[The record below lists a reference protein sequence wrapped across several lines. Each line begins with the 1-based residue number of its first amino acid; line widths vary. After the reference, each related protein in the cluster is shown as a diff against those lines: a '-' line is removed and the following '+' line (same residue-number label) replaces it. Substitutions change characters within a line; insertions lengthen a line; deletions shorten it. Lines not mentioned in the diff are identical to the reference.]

1 MSELAGTFSLK
12 LATFMRNGVG
22 QLRSLQMLSKEAGEA
37 SETAGSVL
45 ERITQGVEPAHSIAS
60 EPGEAW
66 NLLAAAWHVAE
77 QSGAPIAGVLERM
90 STAFLRLDTLAKRRN
105 VLLAGPKGTVLLIAT
120 LPVLA
125 FVVGELLG
133 AGAVEQIM
141 TPIGALLM
149 GAGVLFL
156 IGGVAWG
163 LAMIKSLT
171 DQDELAGFELDLL
184 WVALAGGSTPEEAK
198 RIVVHSVD
206 LFRVEWIDLG
216 SFSNTGAAT
225 RMLQTSADSGAPIKD
240 LVEQSS
246 DREREHGLQTLE
258 EGAEKLAIRIL
269 IPLGVC
275 ILPSFILI
283 GVIPVMLG
291 LLGT

>member
-1 MSELAGTFSLK
+1 MSDVAGTFSLK
-12 LATFMRNGVG
+12 LATLMRNGAG
-22 QLRSLQMLSKEAGEA
+22 QLRSLQMLSRETGEA
-37 SETAGSVL
+37 AVTAGAVL
-45 ERITQGVEPAHSIAS
+45 ERITQGVEPADSIAS

-125 FVVGELLG
+125 FVVGEFLG
-133 AGAVEQIM
+133 AGAVEQLFN
-141 TPIGALLM
+141 PVGALLIGSGM
-149 GAGVLFL
+149 LLLIAG
-156 IGGVAWG
+156 IGWG
-163 LAMIKSLT
+163 LAMIKSLS
-171 DQDELAGFELDLL
+171 DKDELAGFELDLL
-184 WVALAGGSTPEEAK
+184 WIALAGGSTPEEAR

-206 LFRVEWIDLG
+206 LFRVAWVDLT
-216 SFSNTGAAT
+216 SFSSSGAAT
-225 RMLQTSADSGAPIKD
+225 RMLHTSTENGAPIKD

-258 EGAEKLAIRIL
+258 EQAEKLAIRIL

-275 ILPSFILI
+275 ILPAFILI